1 MDIEGYIN
9 KRKLSY
15 EDTSNLSM
23 YYRDL
28 AHVLLGHQEVDL
40 KDSHRLVMKEMIND
54 GLSEAKIK
62 AVFTDIN
69 GRIAPKT
76 EGTDEIIADLLKEP
90 EIKKMVKKAKS
101 QSLAR

>member
-1 MDIEGYIN
+1 M
-9 KRKLSY
+9 
-15 EDTSNLSM
+15 
-23 YYRDL
+23 
-28 AHVLLGHQEVDL
+28 LGHQEVDL

-101 QSLAR
+101 QSLTR